1 VSLLAI
7 RERELDLYT
16 NNCRNIGSQAALLA
30 GFAYGALTYQ
40 VVDISGICTVF
51 KAWEGTA
58 SHQECRL
65 SLSYELTIGS
75 YEVIAF
81 LAMMLNVA
89 SAFGATVISMLGP
102 GLALRGQDG
111 AMDQAVEGL
120 ALEYRTVFLLFM
132 GGVFSYYM
140 CFCVFLA
147 VDYDSVYGVEDALLH
162 LMLLGSLIFFVR
174 STLSTTKRI
183 YKKFRLPPD
192 MAVAGSF
199 DPDGKTMRE
208 ISPDALEL
216 EQLSMNKKWYQ
227 WPRRQ
232 YLYVQVFMDEFLGI
246 SSKLFAERYKRSS
259 LQQSAGRRPNNQVLH
274 KIIRTFEVPGASLG
288 RRSSCC
294 GGGGAVNSGST
305 SSTRAPPQ
313 VTTSNA
319 RPAMSWLRRGGE
331 EKRGLAGLDSAA
343 SRHGVT
349 ELELSAMAQLS
360 PADHLNSGAISP
372 ADSDT
377 R

>member
-1 VSLLAI
+1 MTFAFAPAQVSLLAI

-65 SLSYELTIGS
+65 SLVRAPQATLCMHALVPHAHVHTSTARTAHPEQHLTPHTATAHRLPPSGQSYELTIGS

-132 GGVFSYYM
+132 GGVFSYCAPNGPAEPTMYT
-140 CFCVFLA
+140 
-147 VDYDSVYGVEDALLH
+147 DVYA
-162 LMLLGSLIFFVR
+162 
-174 STLSTTKRI
+174 
-183 YKKFRLPPD
+183 
-192 MAVAGSF
+192 
-199 DPDGKTMRE
+199 
-208 ISPDALEL
+208 
-216 EQLSMNKKWYQ
+216 
-227 WPRRQ
+227 
-232 YLYVQVFMDEFLGI
+232 
-246 SSKLFAERYKRSS
+246 
-259 LQQSAGRRPNNQVLH
+259 
-274 KIIRTFEVPGASLG
+274 
-288 RRSSCC
+288 
-294 GGGGAVNSGST
+294 
-305 SSTRAPPQ
+305 
-313 VTTSNA
+313 
-319 RPAMSWLRRGGE
+319 
-331 EKRGLAGLDSAA
+331 
-343 SRHGVT
+343 
-349 ELELSAMAQLS
+349 
-360 PADHLNSGAISP
+360 
-372 ADSDT
+372 
-377 R
+377 

>member
-1 VSLLAI
+1 LETELKVCARYHAAAAPSSMTFTFAPAQVSLLAI

-120 ALEYRTVFLLFM
+120 ALEYRTVFL
-132 GGVFSYYM
+132 
-140 CFCVFLA
+140 
-147 VDYDSVYGVEDALLH
+147 
-162 LMLLGSLIFFVR
+162 SL
-174 STLSTTKRI
+174 
-183 YKKFRLPPD
+183 
-192 MAVAGSF
+192 
-199 DPDGKTMRE
+199 
-208 ISPDALEL
+208 
-216 EQLSMNKKWYQ
+216 W
-227 WPRRQ
+227 
-232 YLYVQVFMDEFLGI
+232 
-246 SSKLFAERYKRSS
+246 
-259 LQQSAGRRPNNQVLH
+259 
-274 KIIRTFEVPGASLG
+274 
-288 RRSSCC
+288 
-294 GGGGAVNSGST
+294 
-305 SSTRAPPQ
+305 
-313 VTTSNA
+313 
-319 RPAMSWLRRGGE
+319 
-331 EKRGLAGLDSAA
+331 AA
-343 SRHGVT
+343 S
-349 ELELSAMAQLS
+349 SATTCASACSLPSTMTPSTAS
-360 PADHLNSGAISP
+360 R
-372 ADSDT
+372 T
-377 R
+377 RCCI